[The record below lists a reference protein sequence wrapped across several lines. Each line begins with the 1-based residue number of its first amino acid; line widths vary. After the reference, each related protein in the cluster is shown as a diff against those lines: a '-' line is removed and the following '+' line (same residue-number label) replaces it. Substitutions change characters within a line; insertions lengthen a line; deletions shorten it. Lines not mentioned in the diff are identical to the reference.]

1 MTLYACLFSHYSKS
15 NVVNMPDTVS
25 SLPDYKAAPAAPNL
39 SALQR
44 ALGERVYTDRF
55 ARGRYATD
63 ASIYQMVPH
72 GVVVPETLDDVR
84 ATLDFARSE
93 GLAVLPR
100 GGGTS
105 QCGQTVNH
113 ALVMDNTKHLNRI
126 VSLDVSAKRC
136 VVEPGIVLDNLN
148 RQLKPHGLWFPVDVS
163 TSSRATI
170 GGMAGNNSCGGR
182 SLRYGIM
189 RDNVTAIEAIMADGS
204 DSCFAQIDGSELT
217 GMLARVWPK
226 LALLGAEHKEE
237 ILSKFPQVLR
247 RVGGYNIDALIPDA
261 MAMRPGG
268 QVGDGMNLSHLLVG
282 SEGTLAYSHLIELK
296 LWPLPAKK
304 IMGICHF
311 PTFYKAMDA
320 AQHLVTL
327 DPVAVELID
336 DTMLELAR
344 SIPLFRPIVEEA
356 VKGEPKA
363 LLVVEFAEEDE
374 AENLRR
380 LARLHEMMSDLGFN
394 WDKDAEWTGG
404 VIDAIDPGLQGR
416 VAEMRK
422 SGLNIMMSMKQA
434 AKPVSFVEDCAVELK
449 HLADYTAGLIEIFEK
464 NGTRGTWYA
473 HASVGCLHVRPVLDM
488 KLGADVEKMR
498 AIAEDAFALVRQY
511 GGSHSGEHG
520 DGIVRSEFNE
530 VMFGPKMT
538 ELFRKVKTLFDP
550 HGLFNPGKIIDAPNM
565 DARELFRFA
574 PGYSVDDFP
583 TQLDWSAWPGG
594 AGGLQ
599 GAVEMCNNNG
609 ACRKLEGGVMCPSFR
624 ATGDEK
630 DSTRG
635 RANTLRLA
643 LSGQLGPEAMASE
656 GMAETMKLC
665 VSCKGCK
672 RECPTGVDMA
682 RMKIEVTALRTEKK
696 GLSVNDRL
704 VAYLPAYAPVAAR
717 FSWLANLLQAAR
729 RHIPVLSSVLEVVT
743 GFTARRDLPK
753 WSAHP
758 FCDAEA
764 NHEQLADDRKPV
776 ILFADTFNRYFEPEN
791 LRSAARV
798 LDAAGYQL
806 FIPETQDKKPI
817 CCGRTYLSAG
827 LVDKARQTA
836 EKLVSTYLPFAEQGI
851 PIVGLEPSCTLA
863 LRDEVPALLS
873 SAEAN
878 KVAEHVLT
886 FEELLA
892 RDKPRLK
899 LRETGGKALLHG
911 HCHQKAFDV
920 VHPVKTVLVE
930 LAGFEVE
937 QVETSCCGMA
947 GAFGYGTDTY
957 DISMKMGSAKLFP
970 QVRDAEAE
978 TVVVADG
985 TSCRCQIA
993 DGTGRQAMHVA
1004 SVLADRL

>member
-1 MTLYACLFSHYSKS
+1 
-15 NVVNMPDTVS
+15 MPDTVF
-25 SLPDYKAAPAAPNL
+25 SLPDYTSASVAPDL

-44 ALGERVYTDRF
+44 ALGERVLTDRF
-55 ARGRYATD
+55 ARGRYSTD

-72 GVVVPETLDDVR
+72 GVVVPERLDDVR

-113 ALVMDNTKHLNRI
+113 AVIIDNTKHLNRI
-126 VSLDVSAKRC
+126 LSLDVAAQRC
-136 VVEPGIVLDNLN
+136 VVEPGIVLDDLN

-204 DSCFAQIDGSELT
+204 DSRFAQIDSSELT
-217 GMLARVWPK
+217 GMLARLWPE
-226 LALLGAEHKEE
+226 LDQLGREHKEE

-261 MAMRPGG
+261 MALRPGG
-268 QVGDGMNLSHLLVG
+268 QTGDGMNLSHLLVG
-282 SEGTLAYSHLIELK
+282 SEGTLAYSHAIELK

-320 AQHLVTL
+320 AQHLVAL

-344 SIPLFRPIVEEA
+344 SIPLFKPIVEEA
-356 VKGEPKA
+356 VKGEPAA

-380 LARLHEMMSDLGFN
+380 LARLHETMSDIGFG
-394 WDKDAEWTGG
+394 WDKDPKWTGG
-404 VIDAIDPGLQGR
+404 VIDAIDPSLQAR

-449 HLADYTAGLIEIFEK
+449 HLADYTAGLTEIFEK
-464 NGTRGTWYA
+464 YGTRGTWYA

-488 KLGADVEKMR
+488 KLGADVKKMR

-530 VMFGPKMT
+530 VMFGPKMV
-538 ELFRKVKTLFDP
+538 ELFRRVKTLFDP

-574 PGYSVDDFP
+574 PGYSVDEFP
-583 TQLDWSAWPGG
+583 TQLDWSAWPGA

-624 ATGDEK
+624 VTGDEK

-643 LSGQLGPEAMASE
+643 LSGQLGPEAMASDD
-656 GMAETMKLC
+656 MADTMKLC

-682 RMKIEVTALRTEKK
+682 RMKVEVTALRTEKK
-696 GLSVNDRL
+696 GLSVHDRL
-704 VAYLPAYAPVAAR
+704 VAYLPDYAPVAAR
-717 FSWLANLLQAAR
+717 FYQLANLLQAAR
-729 RHIPVLSSVLEVVT
+729 RHIPVLSSLLEAVT

-758 FCDAEA
+758 FRDAEVGQTQSVNA
-764 NHEQLADDRKPV
+764 RQPV

-791 LRSAARV
+791 LRAAARV

-806 FIPETQDKKPI
+806 FIPETQDKKPV
-817 CCGRTYLSAG
+817 CCGRTYLSVG

-836 EKLVSTYLPFAEQGI
+836 QDLVTTYLPFAEQGI

-873 SAEAN
+873 TAEAN
-878 KVAEHVLT
+878 KVAEYVLT

-892 RDKPRLK
+892 RDKPELK

-920 VHPVKTVLVE
+920 LRPVETVLAE

-957 DISMKMGSAKLFP
+957 DFSMKMGSAKLFP
-970 QVRDAEAE
+970 QVRDAEPE
-978 TVVVADG
+978 TIVVADG

-993 DGTGRQAMHVA
+993 DGTGRQARHVA

>member
-1 MTLYACLFSHYSKS
+1 
-15 NVVNMPDTVS
+15 MPDTVS
-25 SLPDYKAAPAAPNL
+25 SLPDYKAARATPDL

-44 ALGERVYTDRF
+44 ALGERVFTDRF

-72 GVVVPETLDDVR
+72 GVVVPESLDDVR
-84 ATLDFARSE
+84 VTLDFARSE

-113 ALVMDNTKHLNRI
+113 ALVIDNTKYLNRI
-126 VSLDVSAKRC
+126 VSLDVAAQRC
-136 VVEPGIVLDNLN
+136 VVEPGIVLDSLN

-204 DSCFAQIDGSELT
+204 DSCFARIDGSELT
-217 GMLARVWPK
+217 GMLARLWPK

-380 LARLHEMMSDLGFN
+380 LARLHEMMSDLGFS

-488 KLGADVEKMR
+488 KLGGDVEKMR
-498 AIAEDAFALVRQY
+498 TIAEDAFALVRQY

-538 ELFRKVKTLFDP
+538 ELFRRVKTLFDP

-624 ATGDEK
+624 VTGDEK

-643 LSGQLGPEAMASE
+643 LSGQLGPEAMASD
-656 GMAETMKLC
+656 GMADTMKLC

-696 GLSVNDRL
+696 GLSVHDRL
-704 VAYLPAYAPVAAR
+704 VAYLPDYAPVAAR

-729 RHIPVLSSVLEVVT
+729 RHIPALSSVLEVVT

-764 NHEQLADDRKPV
+764 NHEQLTDNRKPV

-970 QVRDAEAE
+970 RVRDAEAE

-993 DGTGRQAMHVA
+993 DGTGRQALHVA